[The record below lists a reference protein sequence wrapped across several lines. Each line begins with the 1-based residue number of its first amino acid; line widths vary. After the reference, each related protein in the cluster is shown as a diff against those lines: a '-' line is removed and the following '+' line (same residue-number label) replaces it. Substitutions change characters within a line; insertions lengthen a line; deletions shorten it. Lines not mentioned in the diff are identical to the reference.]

1 LIMMNFS
8 EIYKTILT
16 YVNDLDIIDTHEH
29 LASSEEKRN
38 LNTDFLTD
46 FLSHYLSS
54 DLISAGLTQDEFKT
68 ISDRSLPV
76 GERWKLVEPHW
87 QNCRYTGYGRA
98 VSRILE
104 DLYGFRD
111 IDSSNISDIN
121 EFYLKTHRKGYF
133 REILKEKSK
142 IKISILDNWDNIIP
156 DPEFFV
162 LALHINR
169 LILPEDPQII
179 REYEKET
186 GIIVNCFE
194 DWLSLVNKYIKTK
207 MVNGCKIMKCS
218 LAYER
223 SIEFTDALREN
234 AESEFNTAIAKVK
247 GNSGNILFSKE
258 KTVKFQDFMMH
269 YILRIAS
276 RNNIA
281 VQIHTGLQE
290 GNGNDLRNSNPL
302 LLTKLFMKYPDV
314 DFDLFHISYPYFME
328 AGVLAK
334 NFPNVFLDMCW
345 AHIIS
350 PNASVNALLEWI
362 DTVPLNKISAFG
374 GDYLFVEGVYGH
386 QAMARENVSKA
397 LAIKVV
403 EGIFNIDKAKKIAK
417 MMFFDNPNNIFK
429 LGL

>member
-1 LIMMNFS
+1 MMMNFND
-8 EIYKTILT
+8 IYKEILT

-29 LASSEEKRN
+29 LASSEGNRN
-38 LNTDFLTD
+38 LDNDFLTD

-54 DLISAGLTQDEFKT
+54 DLISAGLTQEEYKT
-68 ISDRSLPV
+68 IYDRSLPIN
-76 GERWKLVEPHW
+76 ERWLLVEPHW

-98 VSRILE
+98 VSRILD
-104 DLYGFRD
+104 DLYGYKD
-111 IDSSNISDIN
+111 MDSTNILDIN

-142 IKISILDNWDNIIP
+142 IRISILDNWDNSIP

-186 GIIVNCFE
+186 GIIVNCFD
-194 DWLSLVNKYIKTK
+194 DWLYLVTKYIKDK
-207 MVNGCKIMKCS
+207 MDSGCKIMKCS

-223 SIEFTDALREN
+223 SIEFKEALREK
-234 AESEFNTAIAKVK
+234 AESEFNTAITKVK
-247 GNSGNILFSKE
+247 KSARNFLFPKE
-258 KTVKFQDFMMH
+258 KTVNFQDYMMH

-276 RNNIA
+276 MNKIV

-302 LLTKLFMKYPDV
+302 LLTKIFLKYPDV
-314 DFDLFHISYPYFME
+314 VFDLFHISYPYFME

-386 QAMARENVSKA
+386 QAMARENISRA
-397 LAIKVV
+397 LAIKVT
-403 EGIFNIDKAKKIAK
+403 EGIFDTIEAKKIAK
-417 MMFFDNPNNIFK
+417 MLYFDNPNVIFK